1 MTLYLNKIGVVA
13 KIMKY
18 LLKILTYCLKILRNF
33 LNILTYLKIT
43 SNLLKT

>member
-1 MTLYLNKIGVVA
+1 MTLYLNKIGVVV

-18 LLKILTYCLKILRNF
+18 LLKILTDYLKIL
-33 LNILTYLKIT
+33 TCVKIT